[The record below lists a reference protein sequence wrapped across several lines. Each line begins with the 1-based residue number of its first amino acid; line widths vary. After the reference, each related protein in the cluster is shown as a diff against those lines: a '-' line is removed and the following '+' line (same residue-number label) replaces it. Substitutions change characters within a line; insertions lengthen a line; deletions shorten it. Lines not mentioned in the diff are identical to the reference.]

1 MSNVQAE
8 DNVQAHTGNSNV
20 PKKVSQNN
28 EHTVIVVMHKQITT
42 SASKMTFESKWKL
55 MWIFKQGVNIA
66 VTDVLIVDAVKAI
79 VDAIDDVVVVV
90 IVVVVAVKA
99 IVVAVDV
106 VVVAAVVVV
115 VARKQSKFILT
126 APLR

>member
-1 MSNVQAE
+1 
-8 DNVQAHTGNSNV
+8 
-20 PKKVSQNN
+20 
-28 EHTVIVVMHKQITT
+28 MHKQITT

-115 VARKQSKFILT
+115 VARKQSKLIDGSPKIKMKEFNKNK
-126 APLR
+126 LRFELGSTQAEAVRL

>member
-1 MSNVQAE
+1 
-8 DNVQAHTGNSNV
+8 
-20 PKKVSQNN
+20 
-28 EHTVIVVMHKQITT
+28 MHKQITT

-66 VTDVLIVDAVKAI
+66 VTDVVLIVDGVKAI
-79 VDAIDDVVVVV
+79 VGAVDVV
-90 IVVVVAVKA
+90 
-99 IVVAVDV
+99 V

-126 APLR
+126 APLK

>member
-1 MSNVQAE
+1 
-8 DNVQAHTGNSNV
+8 
-20 PKKVSQNN
+20 
-28 EHTVIVVMHKQITT
+28 MHKQITT

-115 VARKQSKFILT
+115 VARKQSKLIDGSPKIKMKEFYKKKSFIFNVQCLI
-126 APLR
+126 

>member
-1 MSNVQAE
+1 
-8 DNVQAHTGNSNV
+8 
-20 PKKVSQNN
+20 
-28 EHTVIVVMHKQITT
+28 MHKQITT

-66 VTDVLIVDAVKAI
+66 VTDVLIVDAVKTI
-79 VDAIDDVVVVV
+79 VDDVVVVV

-115 VARKQSKFILT
+115 VARKQSKLIDGSPKIKMKEFYKKKSFIFNVQCLI
-126 APLR
+126 

>member
-1 MSNVQAE
+1 
-8 DNVQAHTGNSNV
+8 
-20 PKKVSQNN
+20 
-28 EHTVIVVMHKQITT
+28 MHKQITT

-66 VTDVLIVDAVKAI
+66 VTDVLIVDAVEAI
-79 VDAIDDVVVVV
+79 VDAIDDVVV

-106 VVVAAVVVV
+106 VVVVAAVVVV
-115 VARKQSKFILT
+115 VARKQSKLIDGSPKIKMKEFYKKSHSFLMSSV
-126 APLR
+126 

>member
-66 VTDVLIVDAVKAI
+66 VTDVVLIVDGVKAI
-79 VDAIDDVVVVV
+79 VGAVDDVDVV
-90 IVVVVAVKA
+90 
-99 IVVAVDV
+99 V

-115 VARKQSKFILT
+115 VAHKKWSCLYRLNLNPFIFNDQCLI
-126 APLR
+126 

>member
-1 MSNVQAE
+1 
-8 DNVQAHTGNSNV
+8 
-20 PKKVSQNN
+20 
-28 EHTVIVVMHKQITT
+28 MHKQITT

-66 VTDVLIVDAVKAI
+66 VTDVVLIVDGVKAI
-79 VDAIDDVVVVV
+79 VG
-90 IVVVVAVKA
+90 
-99 IVVAVDV
+99 AVDVV

-126 APLR
+126 APLK

>member
-28 EHTVIVVMHKQITT
+28 KHTVIVVMHKQITT

-55 MWIFKQGVNIA
+55 MWIFKQGVDIA
-66 VTDVLIVDAVKAI
+66 VTDVVVFIVDAVKAI
-79 VDAIDDVVVVV
+79 IGAVDDV
-90 IVVVVAVKA
+90 
-99 IVVAVDV
+99 V

-115 VARKQSKFILT
+115 VAHKKWRSLYRPNLNPFIFNNQCLI
-126 APLR
+126 

>member
-28 EHTVIVVMHKQITT
+28 KHTVIVVMHKQITT

-55 MWIFKQGVNIA
+55 MWIFKQGINIA
-66 VTDVLIVDAVKAI
+66 VTDVVLIIGAVKAI
-79 VDAIDDVVVVV
+79 IGAVDDV
-90 IVVVVAVKA
+90 
-99 IVVAVDV
+99 V

-115 VARKQSKFILT
+115 VAHKKWRSLYRPNLNPFIFNNQCLI
-126 APLR
+126 

>member
-1 MSNVQAE
+1 MTKPKLREHKGRHVQAE

-79 VDAIDDVVVVV
+79 VDAIDDVVVVIV
-90 IVVVVAVKA
+90 IAV
-99 IVVAVDV
+99 
-106 VVVAAVVVV
+106 AVVVV
-115 VARKQSKFILT
+115 VVTHDKDRNEGVL
-126 APLR
+126 

>member
-1 MSNVQAE
+1 
-8 DNVQAHTGNSNV
+8 
-20 PKKVSQNN
+20 
-28 EHTVIVVMHKQITT
+28 MHKQITT

-79 VDAIDDVVVVV
+79 VGAVDV
-90 IVVVVAVKA
+90 IVV
-99 IVVAVDV
+99 V

-115 VARKQSKFILT
+115 VAHNKNKNEGVLSKKSFIFNVQCLV
-126 APLR
+126 